1 MPWFS
6 EDYCRGTVSRQL
18 PQRGLQARVV
28 HRLLWLGAAQ
38 MGSFEAILLIASS
51 SAALFWLA
59 VRMVDGEAEEEAEAV
74 TRKEAA
80 DAED

>member
-1 MPWFS
+1 M
-6 EDYCRGTVSRQL
+6 VL
-18 PQRGLQARVV
+18 K
-28 HRLLWLGAAQ
+28 RLLQWHGFSAVAPTWPSGERATRFRVAGGRT
-38 MGSFEAILLIASS
+38 MGSFEAILLVASS